1 MDIRQLHYFLVLCE
15 EMNYTR
21 AAQRLFLSRQAL
33 RQSISALEAELCGPL
48 FLSAHHKLTLTDRGM
63 SLQRHA
69 TPVVEQFQQMQAA
82 LRAEIQSAQ
91 PVHIGISV
99 ALVPDYLP
107 GLETQLDKFRQQY
120 PHVEMRFR
128 LLDNDAVA
136 DAVEQGELDAGL
148 VIDLGCAAPVL
159 ARTTLRADPACLL
172 VPRGHPFWDR
182 ESIPLADL
190 RGQRVLLPSLR
201 QDLFSPLWDACARE
215 GFAPNAEI
223 GPSFYQA
230 YYLVQEQLCT
240 CLTRYEP
247 GARRELDRVRDVLL
261 EDLPP
266 LCVSMV
272 QRRDHNSAYLDLLRG
287 YLMEVIGG
295 AASLPPRR
303 GRPAKPFYN
312 FPVLSSAAPKAAP
325 QHPAPGTQLP
335 FAGGN
340 NFRELGGYE
349 ADEGKH
355 VKWGQIYRGIPTGL
369 LTGAA
374 DRKLLDSLGLRLI
387 LDLRSESE
395 AAEQPDY
402 VPDGARLVR
411 ICGLCHPDGSEIS
424 FSPGDIEKLLK
435 SKKDEEHNLADAMY
449 EQMLFRNKAYKELFR
464 ALEAGETPILFHCSG
479 GKDRTGVAAML
490 ILLALGA
497 SDETICQDFVRTNVC
512 RRPELEKIWAAHAE
526 EIEAHPEQKQ
536 FYQGIAGVHPE
547 SAPFVLDTIR
557 KKYGT
562 TDAYLEAEY
571 GLTPYAKIS
580 DPDRFMMMNYYK
592 SGDRDI
598 YFVVNSSIERS
609 MQTRLEFPAEVAAK
623 QAWVWD
629 AETGVR
635 HMLDVQDGTLELCLT
650 PAEAKFIVFEKD
662 RGGQMLPAPAPRS
675 ANPIALNGIWDV
687 RATHHVDKSTREFS
701 LTDLVDLHSLPF
713 PWLQSFAGTIEY
725 TRTVDVEDPAAYHTL
740 DAGLTHNGI
749 TELFVNGEP
758 AGVRWYG
765 ARTFDVAGKL
775 RKGTNVLTIR
785 VTTVLTNYAK
795 ARAADTPT
803 AARWEWAQRL
813 NKELGLR
820 GPVTL
825 Y

>member
-1 MDIRQLHYFLVLCE
+1 MDIRQLHYFQVLCE
-15 EMNYTR
+15 EMHYTR
-21 AAQRLFLSRQAL
+21 ASQRLYLSRQAL
-33 RQSISALEAELCGPL
+33 RQSITALEAELCGPL
-48 FLSAHHKLTLTDRGM
+48 FVSAHHKLSLTERGR

-69 TPVVEQFQQMQAA
+69 APVVEQFQQMQAA
-82 LRAEIQSAQ
+82 LHAEIQSAQ
-91 PVHIGISV
+91 PVRIGISV
-99 ALVPDYLP
+99 SLVPDYLP

-120 PHVEMRFR
+120 PHIEMRFR
-128 LLDNDAVA
+128 LLENDAVA
-136 DAVEQGELDAGL
+136 DGVEQGELDAGR
-148 VIDLGCAAPVL
+148 VMDLGTAAPVL

-172 VPRGHPFWDR
+172 VPRGHPFWEKER
-182 ESIPLADL
+182 VPLSAL

-201 QDLFSPLWDACARE
+201 QDLFSPLWAACARA

-312 FPVLSSAAPKAAP
+312 FPVLSSTAAKPAAPV
-325 QHPAPGTQLP
+325 HPAPGTQLP
-335 FAGGN
+335 FAGAA

-387 LDLRSESE
+387 LDLRSGAE
-395 AAEQPDY
+395 AAKLPDY
-402 VPDGARLVR
+402 VPDGARLVQ
-411 ICGLCHPDGSEIS
+411 ICALCGDDGHEIS
-424 FSPGDIEKLLK
+424 FAPGDIERMMHTAREGENILYR
-435 SKKDEEHNLADAMY
+435 MY
-449 EQMLFRNKAYKELFR
+449 RQMLFGNKAFKELFR

-512 RRPELEKIWAAHAE
+512 RRPELEKIWAALAE
-526 EIEAHPEQKQ
+526 ESEAHPEQKQ
-536 FYQGIAGVHPE
+536 VYQGIAGVHPE

-557 KKYGT
+557 KEYGT

-571 GLTPYAKIS
+571 GLTPA
-580 DPDRFMMMNYYK
+580 
-592 SGDRDI
+592 
-598 YFVVNSSIERS
+598 
-609 MQTRLEFPAEVAAK
+609 RLM
-623 QAWVWD
+623 
-629 AETGVR
+629 R
-635 HMLDVQDGTLELCLT
+635 LRRMYLE
-650 PAEAKFIVFEKD
+650 
-662 RGGQMLPAPAPRS
+662 
-675 ANPIALNGIWDV
+675 
-687 RATHHVDKSTREFS
+687 
-701 LTDLVDLHSLPF
+701 
-713 PWLQSFAGTIEY
+713 
-725 TRTVDVEDPAAYHTL
+725 
-740 DAGLTHNGI
+740 
-749 TELFVNGEP
+749 
-758 AGVRWYG
+758 
-765 ARTFDVAGKL
+765 
-775 RKGTNVLTIR
+775 
-785 VTTVLTNYAK
+785 
-795 ARAADTPT
+795 
-803 AARWEWAQRL
+803 
-813 NKELGLR
+813 
-820 GPVTL
+820 
-825 Y
+825 